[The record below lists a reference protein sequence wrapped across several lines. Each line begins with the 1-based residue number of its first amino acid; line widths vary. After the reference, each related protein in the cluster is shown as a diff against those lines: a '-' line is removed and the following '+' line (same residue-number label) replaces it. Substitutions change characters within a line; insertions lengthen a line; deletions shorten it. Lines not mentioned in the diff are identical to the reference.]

1 MKRADIQKG
10 GFYVGGSM
18 DRIREVT
25 KADDWYV
32 DWRDIDPGKLPD
44 FGWFTDKGSCSPK
57 SFASWAKR
65 TATPEEVS
73 AVLAKAEARSAD

>member
-25 KADDWYV
+25 AAHGM
-32 DWRDIDPGKLPD
+32 R
-44 FGWFTDKGSCSPK
+44 GSEHRNC
-57 SFASWAKR
+57 
-65 TATPEEVS
+65 E
-73 AVLAKAEARSAD
+73 

>member
-25 KADDWYV
+25 AAHDWWV
-32 DWRDIDPGKLPD
+32 DWRDIDPENLPQN
-44 FGWFTDKGSCSPK
+44 G
-57 SFASWAKR
+57 R
-65 TATPEEVS
+65 
-73 AVLAKAEARSAD
+73 